1 MPYYSYG
8 YGYDSANLVYLI
20 LLVPVLLLSLYA
32 QAAVSGN
39 FSRYSKVTNR
49 RGLTGAQAAAS
60 VLRAHGI
67 TDVGIARCSGKLTDH
82 YDPRNNTI
90 FLSDSVYD
98 AATVA
103 AVGVAAHEAG
113 HAVQYAVGYGPVKLR
128 SAIVKTTQFS
138 SQASFIILML
148 GLVLY
153 SQPILLLGI
162 VLFGVVAFFQL
173 VTLPVEFNAS
183 ARAIATIDG
192 AGLLDEDE
200 LPGAKKVL
208 RAAALT
214 YVAALLMSLLQLMRF
229 VLIFIGRGGRDQ
241 GGSQ

>member
-8 YGYDSANLVYLI
+8 YGYDSANLIYLI

-49 RGLTGAQAAAS
+49 RGLTGAQAAAG

-67 TDVGIARCSGKLTDH
+67 TDVGIARCSQASDH

-90 FLSDSVYD
+90 FLSDSVYG

-113 HAVQYAVGYGPVKLR
+113 HAVQYAVGYGPVKLAQR
-128 SAIVKTTQFS
+128 HCENDAVQLAGFVHHSDARPRALQSAD
-138 SQASFIILML
+138 
-148 GLVLY
+148 
-153 SQPILLLGI
+153 P
-162 VLFGVVAFFQL
+162 
-173 VTLPVEFNAS
+173 
-183 ARAIATIDG
+183 
-192 AGLLDEDE
+192 
-200 LPGAKKVL
+200 
-208 RAAALT
+208 AAWH
-214 YVAALLMSLLQLMRF
+214 
-229 VLIFIGRGGRDQ
+229 
-241 GGSQ
+241 